1 MALLF
6 KSLIFNMRTIFATAL
21 LTTVSIAEPMEFEYM
36 KYVSEWNKSYA
47 TREEFETRMARWL
60 EADKFI
66 KMVNAPDS
74 EYTHTAGHN
83 NFSDWTEAEY
93 KKMLNLPKHNEA
105 ADTVGDTVYGD
116 VVPNGSTN
124 W

>member
-93 KKMLNLPKHNEA
+93 KKMLNLPKRNEA
-105 ADTVGDTVYGD
+105 ADTVDDTVYGD